1 MATSEVQSVL
11 LVGDAKKGGTAD
23 VIARHAAWFESRG
36 VRAAQVTD
44 RDAPLHNLDAD
55 VVVVWGGDGSLLA
68 AARRMADNQRPTLG
82 INRGRLGFLTAF
94 EDAQSEL
101 ALEKLLAGDL
111 CEETRLMFHSEV
123 TATVPGAEPKRAL
136 GLNDV
141 VVSRAGAGGMIMV
154 RVHRGDVEIGTY
166 RGDGVIAATA
176 TGSTAYSMAAGG
188 PVLAPDL
195 DAVVLT
201 PLASH
206 SLTAHPLA
214 LSIGDGLELEVLETG
229 DMPYAY
235 CIVDGQVRERVHV
248 GTRIHMRKAPVR
260 FRHLIQSPKQ
270 FFDVLVRKFGFA
282 GMAGSDD

>member
-1 MATSEVQSVL
+1 MAESSIRRAL
-11 LVGDAKKGGTAD
+11 LIGDAKKGGTAEL
-23 VIARHAAWFESRG
+23 INRHAKWLGERG
-36 VRAAQVTD
+36 VETVQITD
-44 RDAPLHNLDAD
+44 RDASLHDLDGD

-68 AARRMADNQRPTLG
+68 AARRMADRQRPTLG

-94 EDAQSEL
+94 EDEQSEV
-101 ALEKLLAGDL
+101 ALQKLVAGEL
-111 CEETRLMFHSEV
+111 VEETRLMFQCRVDGAASEAKQ
-123 TATVPGAEPKRAL
+123 TL

-141 VVSRAGAGGMIMV
+141 VVSRAGAGGMIVV
-154 RVHRGDVEIGTY
+154 RVRRAGADIGTY

-206 SLTAHPLA
+206 SLSAHPVV

-235 CIVDGQVRERVHV
+235 CIVDGQVQTRVHA
-248 GTRIHMRKAPVR
+248 GTRIHMQTAPTR
-260 FRHLIQSPKQ
+260 FRHLTQSPKQ
-270 FFDVLVRKFGFA
+270 FFDVLVAKFGFA
-282 GMAGSDD
+282 GMARARR